1 MGRIRDVVGATCIR
15 WRYLNGYQIGDQIL
29 LPFGRSRLIYTVVE
43 RDRPHGSLYINFKV
57 INNETQEEEIET
69 FRINERIDR
78 LVDDES
84 GNPV

>member
-1 MGRIRDVVGATCIR
+1 MHHILVFRVFAIAIIKRAF
-15 WRYLNGYQIGDQIL
+15 IGDQIL

-43 RDRPHGSLYINFKV
+43 GDRPHGSLYINFKV

>member
-1 MGRIRDVVGATCIR
+1 MISGTLTSELDTLSCGTLTSELDT
-15 WRYLNGYQIGDQIL
+15 YLPAVYIL
-29 LPFGRSRLIYTVVE
+29 RG
-43 RDRPHGSLYINFKV
+43 DRPHGSLYINFKV

>member
-1 MGRIRDVVGATCIR
+1 MLLGLHAFDGAYIWTARNPVTIPR
-15 WRYLNGYQIGDQIL
+15 TG
-29 LPFGRSRLIYTVVE
+29 SVTVSELIYTVVE
-43 RDRPHGSLYINFKV
+43 GDRPHGSLYINFKV